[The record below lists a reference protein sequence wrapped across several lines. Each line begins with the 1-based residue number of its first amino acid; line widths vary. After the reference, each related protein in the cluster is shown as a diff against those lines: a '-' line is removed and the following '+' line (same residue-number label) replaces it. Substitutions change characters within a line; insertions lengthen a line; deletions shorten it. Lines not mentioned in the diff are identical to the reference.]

1 VRALW
6 LSSLALRGIFVTAVF
21 CFLLARGWWMAR
33 LTNRTIV
40 AFVALYAAGLVVFP
54 YLSIGRNAFVA
65 FIAVLDVVLVLL
77 VFRGDLPLYRRRR

>member
-1 VRALW
+1 MRALW

-33 LTNRTIV
+33 LTNRSIV

-65 FIAVLDVVLVLL
+65 WIAVLDVVLVLL
-77 VFRGDLPLYRRRR
+77 VLRGDLPLYRRRR